1 MENTSVNSNNDIL
14 TIKKLSKIYHTN
26 KSEIPAIKDLN
37 LNIKEGEFVAIVGP
51 SGCGKTTLLSIL
63 CSLEEKSQGE
73 IIYTQGKQKMGYMLQ
88 NDTLFPW
95 LNILDNTLL
104 GLKVE
109 KNITKEN
116 IKKVTKLL
124 ETYGLKDFIKKY
136 PNNLSGGMRQR
147 VALIR
152 TLATNPDIL
161 LLDEPFS
168 ALDYQTRLAV
178 SDDVWKIIKKEKK
191 TTIMITHDIAEAIS
205 MADRIIVLTNRPAK
219 VKSIYTIEM
228 KNKQNLQE
236 CIPYI
241 ILGGFFSIKN
251 FSVYSS
257 AVTHVR
263 FV

>member
-104 GLKVE
+104 GLKIE

-116 IKKVTKLL
+116 IQKVTRLL
-124 ETYGLKDFIKKY
+124 ETYGLKDFIKIY

-178 SDDVWKIIKKEKK
+178 SDDVWRIIKKEKK

-228 KNKQNLQE
+228 KNKQNPINNRKQKE
-236 CIPYI
+236 FQYYYDKIWKDI
-241 ILGGFFSIKN
+241 DIN
-251 FSVYSS
+251 V
-257 AVTHVR
+257 
-263 FV
+263 